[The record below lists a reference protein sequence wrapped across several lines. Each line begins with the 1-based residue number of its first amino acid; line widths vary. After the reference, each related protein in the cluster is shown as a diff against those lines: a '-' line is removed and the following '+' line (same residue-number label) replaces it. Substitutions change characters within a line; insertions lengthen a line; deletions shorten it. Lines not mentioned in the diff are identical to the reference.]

1 MKILN
6 TFQTFV
12 GARLAS
18 PKCVALS
25 AKFRWCEVSGK
36 ASLAPTMAIL
46 LMAIPAHAATD
57 WRVQPVSSLQ
67 KLTAKTRGVLEPFKA
82 APAQLRAAKGEWECF
97 QVVMSAGDV
106 ELKNVR
112 LSSTPLATHLGEF
125 IARKNI
131 RIYRENYVFADKP
144 SGNKRIEKLWWPDAL
159 IPLDLQKEINIAPGK
174 SEVFWVAMQA
184 PREASEGE
192 YYGAIDIA
200 ANGKTKQL
208 FVSLTVDKAAMPKA
222 TMRGNVAVY
231 YDILRDWYSKNW
243 RELSDEEFAEM
254 KKQYYEFLLDY
265 RINAYDLPVDWSTPA
280 AAKYLRDERVL
291 SSRLPP
297 ISEPE
302 NLKTAMEVL
311 RQNNAISKNF
321 YYRIDEPMA
330 EDFPR
335 IQETTKA
342 LRVID
347 AQIKHCVTVHPNE
360 TLEGAVD
367 IWCPNI
373 GDFFGIGHLDSEW
386 LAEERKKGNETWWYT
401 MVEPKYPYPT
411 WLLDDDAVAVR
422 SYGALMAR
430 YGISGFVYSMA
441 HGWGPKPLENLE
453 SFDGT
458 NGDGTLLYP
467 SEIIGDTKT
476 LRGPM
481 PSIRLMLLRDAIEDY
496 ELIKAGIKKSPPFP
510 NGLLREK
517 IVPAKIT
524 IPACRGEACLA
535 QNAAR
540 LNEATKQSNRARQAS
555 PLQFAVA
562 HDAKNLYVSFR
573 ATASTLE
580 KDWCA
585 IDLAPLD
592 AGERF
597 RFIVTGKNSGIVERH
612 TGDGHFRLP
621 DFQWKFSAKK
631 IATGYEV
638 EMQIP
643 LSVVVNEKSSKTQFR
658 FNALRR
664 IRSGSTPLL
673 LRAFPDANDVT
684 LLPIATLK

>member
-25 AKFRWCEVSGK
+25 KIFRSCEVLGK
-36 ASLAPTMAIL
+36 ASLAPTLALL
-46 LMAIPAHAATD
+46 LMAIPAHAAKD

-82 APAQLRAAKGEWECF
+82 APAQPRAAKGEWECF
-97 QVVMSAGDV
+97 QIVVSAGDV

-125 IARKNI
+125 IAKKNI
-131 RIYRENYVFADKP
+131 QIYRENYVFVDKP

-159 IPLDLQKEINIAPGK
+159 IPLDLQREISIAPNK
-174 SEVFWVAMQA
+174 SEVFWVAIQA
-184 PREASEGE
+184 PRETSEGE
-192 YYGAIDIA
+192 YYGAIDIEA
-200 ANGKTKQL
+200 SGKNKQL
-208 FVSLTVDKAAMPKA
+208 FVSLNVDKAAMPKA
-222 TMRGNVAVY
+222 SMRGTVAVY
-231 YDILRDWYSKNW
+231 YDVLRDWYAENW
-243 RELSDEEFAEM
+243 RELSDAEFAQM
-254 KKQYYEFLLDY
+254 KKQYYDFLLDY
-265 RINAYDLPVDWSTPA
+265 RINAYDLPVDWSTPE

-291 SSRLPP
+291 SVRLPP
-297 ISEPE
+297 LNQKE
-302 NLKTAMEVL
+302 NLQNAVKVL
-311 RQNNAISKNF
+311 RQNNAIGKNF

-342 LRVID
+342 LRTID

-360 TLEGAVD
+360 TLAGKVD
-367 IWCPNI
+367 IWCPSI
-373 GDFFGIGHLDSEW
+373 GDFFGLGHLDEEW
-386 LAEERKKGNETWWYT
+386 LSDERKKGNETWWYT

-411 WLLDDDAVAVR
+411 WLVDDDAVAVR

-430 YGISGFVYSMA
+430 YGITGFVYSMA

-467 SEIIGDTKT
+467 SEIIGDAKT

-496 ELIKAGIKKSPPFP
+496 ELIRAGIKKAPPLP

-517 IVPAKIT
+517 VVPAKISIYKT
-524 IPACRGEACLA
+524 KTLQTVRFMRFPSDEYSAPATQLW
-535 QNAAR
+535 
-540 LNEATKQSNRARQAS
+540 LH
-555 PLQFAVA
+555 

-573 ATASTLE
+573 ATANTLE

-585 IDLAPLD
+585 VDLAPLD

-597 RFIVTGKNSGIVERH
+597 RFIVTGKSSGIVYHH
-612 TGDGHFRLP
+612 TGDGQFHLP
-621 DFQWKFSAKK
+621 DFAWKFSAKK

-643 LSVVVNEKSSKTQFR
+643 LSVVNGKTQFR

-664 IRSGSTPLL
+664 IRSGSTPVQ